1 LQPKSDS
8 VIFLSEMD
16 GAPYVNRRSFLAL
29 AGIGALGISAIPFT
43 AQATPQETQ
52 SKIDSIAG
60 GRPINDGRVDITLP
74 EIAENGGTVP
84 VSVAVNSPMS
94 ESDFV
99 KTIHIFADDNPLPDV
114 ASYYFGPHNGKA
126 ALSMRIRL
134 GKTQKVIALAETNN
148 GELYI
153 GRKEI
158 KVTLG
163 GCGG

>member
-1 LQPKSDS
+1 LQSKLDTTNSLAKMVGQPR
-8 VIFLSEMD
+8 I
-16 GAPYVNRRSFLAL
+16 NRRTFLTL
-29 AGIGALGISAIPFT
+29 AGIGAVGISAIPF
-43 AQATPQETQ
+43 AAEATPQETQ

-60 GRPINDGRVDITLP
+60 GRPINEGRVDITLP

-84 VSVAVNSPMS
+84 VSVAVDSPMS
-94 ESDFV
+94 ENDFV
-99 KTIHIFADDNPLPDV
+99 KAVHVFADDNPLPEV

-126 ALSMRIRL
+126 DFSMRIRL
-134 GKTQKVIALAETNN
+134 GKTQKVVAMAEMNN
-148 GELYI
+148 GELFI

>member
-1 LQPKSDS
+1 MVTANQIDRKT
-8 VIFLSEMD
+8 
-16 GAPYVNRRSFLAL
+16 VNRRSFIKLASM
-29 AGIGALGISAIPFT
+29 GALTVAALPFE
-43 AQATPQETQ
+43 ASATPQETEAIID
-52 SKIDSIAG
+52 KISAG
-60 GRPINDGRVDITLP
+60 RAVNDARVGIILP

-84 VSVAVNSPMS
+84 VSISVDSPMS
-94 ESDFV
+94 EDSFV
-99 KTIHIFADDNPLPDV
+99 KVLHIFADDNPLPEV

-134 GKTQKVIALAETNN
+134 GKTQKVIAMAEMNN
-148 GELYI
+148 GDIFI